1 MKKYFAIA
9 ALLGVFAFG
18 SVSLL
23 AHAQQPDDTTY
34 DMNSHVDSDAGGVS
48 DIDED
53 AENTGSVS
61 AKARAYG
68 AQAAPAPSDERM
80 EAFDAARQECEDAA
94 HANDDADADPDGED
108 AAMVPTDKEIQSAYL
123 KCMRAKNYTDRDL
136 NELETAAT
144 RRDNDME

>member
-1 MKKYFAIA
+1 MKKYFVIA

-68 AQAAPAPSDERM
+68 VQAAPAPSDERM
-80 EAFDAARQECEDAA
+80 EAFDADRQACEDAA
-94 HANDDADADPDGED
+94 HAYDADADSNDED
-108 AAMVPTDKEIQSAYL
+108 AAAPPTDKEVETAYL
-123 KCMRAKNYTDRDL
+123 QCMRAKHYTDRDIS
-136 NELETAAT
+136 ELETAAT